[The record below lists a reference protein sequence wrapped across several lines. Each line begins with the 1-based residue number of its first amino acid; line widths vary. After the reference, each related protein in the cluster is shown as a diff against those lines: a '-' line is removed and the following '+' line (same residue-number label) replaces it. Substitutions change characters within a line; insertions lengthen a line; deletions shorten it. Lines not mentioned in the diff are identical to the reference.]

1 MTDINELVASVESFQ
16 KSAKVT
22 IDELREKLAGAND
35 RIHDLEQRSYDS
47 FAPTHGTAKKTFADQ
62 IVSNDQVKDV
72 ASKKSQRTAL
82 TVKAADLLETKSTT
96 TSATQAVTTGMGIVG
111 APDRVRYLRELFPQ
125 ATSGTGT
132 IEYSRQTSANP
143 TGGNQGSEGSAK
155 DEATLTFELKTAT
168 LKTVASYTK
177 ASRQAMSDAGM
188 LQSFIDAKL
197 RAGLNRRID
206 QNIIAA
212 LTNSGDYT
220 AFTPTSGGD
229 QIVNVRYAIAQLEA
243 LDANPTH
250 ILINPSDARDMDL
263 LVDENGDYI
272 LGGAALMGGDTQN
285 VWSVRVFKSNALTAG
300 KLLVVDPAQ
309 AGVFVSCQEA
319 SVEVG
324 YENDDFT
331 KNLVTIL
338 AEMRGDLIVGS
349 EKATAYGDLTA

>member
-1 MTDINELVASVESFQ
+1 MTDITTLIESVEDFQ

-47 FAPTHGTAKKTFADQ
+47 FVPTHGTAKKTFADQ
-62 IVSNDQVKDV
+62 IVNNDRVQDV
-72 ASKKSQRTAL
+72 ASKKAQRTAL

-143 TGGNQGSEGSAK
+143 TAGNQASEGSSK

-168 LKTVASYTK
+168 LPTLAHYTK
-177 ASRQAMSDAGM
+177 ASRQAMSDAAM

-197 RAGLNRRID
+197 RAGLNRKLD
-206 QNIIAA
+206 ANIIAS

-229 QIVNVRYAIAQLEA
+229 QIVNVRYAIAALEA

-250 ILINPSDARDMDL
+250 ILINPSDARGMDL
-263 LVDENGDYI
+263 LTDNEGNYI

-285 VWSVRVFKSNALTAG
+285 VWSVRVFKSNAVTAG
-300 KLLVVDPAQ
+300 KLLVVDPAS

-319 SVEVG
+319 SVEIG
-324 YENDDFT
+324 YTGSDFT
-331 KNLVTIL
+331 ANLVTIL

-349 EKATAYGDLTA
+349 EKAVCYGDLTA